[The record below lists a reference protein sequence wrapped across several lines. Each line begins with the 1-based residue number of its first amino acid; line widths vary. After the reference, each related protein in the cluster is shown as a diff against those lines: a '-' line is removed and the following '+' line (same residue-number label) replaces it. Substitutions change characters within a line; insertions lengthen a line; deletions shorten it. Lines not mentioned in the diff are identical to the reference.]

1 MKERENKMLE
11 QNEVERKWLFKIYD
25 LAENEAWL
33 TDKAKDGFILS
44 KFDNRYATFEECER
58 QNNNYKIVIL
68 DEKKAERQVK
78 IIEHQGFTFV
88 ANYKEYYIFCIDN
101 KSGNKYLRLNGE
113 MTDVVTRW
121 FDKQIRKQIVGLI
134 FSISILVLLL
144 IFLLCKNLFATS
156 LVTITNVRFIL
167 YGSTLG
173 IGFFQLIREIF
184 LLCKSKKFFI
194 EHNQYLKTRTFI
206 TSKIGRVIT
215 FIFIFLGI
223 FGSAGTTYF
232 DYKTDKGFSSV
243 SEIYESMPIVLI
255 QDIENYNGVNGQLLE
270 TQKEIDLDEYNYVEP
285 ESTLLSPNQY
295 KAWQTYESN
304 AGDKCSMR
312 MTYHEV
318 AGKLLA
324 RMLAKE
330 IEIYEADENKIN
342 KLEFKGLDEVYVS
355 QGSHEKLISVCK
367 GKRVMFIRYNGD
379 QPVEKIISEMVE
391 VL

>member
-1 MKERENKMLE
+1 MLE
-11 QNEVERKWLFKIYD
+11 QKEIERKRLYKIYD

-33 TDKAKDGFILS
+33 TEKAKDGFILT
-44 KFDNRYATFEECER
+44 KFDNTYATFEKSGP

-68 DEKKAERQVK
+68 DEEKAETQIK

-101 KSGNKYLRLNGE
+101 KFENKCPRLNGE

-121 FDKQIRKQIVGLI
+121 FDKQIRKQIVGLL
-134 FSISILVLLL
+134 FSIIIIALLL
-144 IFLLCKNLFATS
+144 LFLLYKNLFATF
-156 LVTITNVRFIL
+156 LVTIPNSRFIL
-167 YGSTLG
+167 YGSVLG
-173 IGFFQLIREIF
+173 VGFFQLIREIL
-184 LLCKSKKFFI
+184 LLCKSKKFFFK
-194 EHNQYLKTRTFI
+194 HNKYLKIRTFI
-206 TSKIGRVIT
+206 TSKIGRAIT
-215 FIFIFLGI
+215 LIFIFVGI

-255 QDIENYNGVNGQLLE
+255 QDIENQNGVNGQLLE
-270 TQKEIDLDEYNYVEP
+270 TQNEIDLDEYNYVEP
-285 ESTLLSPNQY
+285 KSTLLSPKQY

-312 MTYHEV
+312 IKYHEV
-318 AGKLLA
+318 VGEILA
-324 RMLAKE
+324 RILAKE

-342 KLEFKGLDEVYVS
+342 KLEFKGLDEVYVY
-355 QGSHEKLISVCK
+355 QDSHEKNISVCQ

-379 QPVEKIISEMVE
+379 QPVEKIISEMAE